1 MRICEWGSN
10 ADRQM
15 IDVAVQ
21 VGSTKAMLSQLK
33 AQVNFCM
40 SNQPWPSCVSIRST
54 VRVSKARFQ
63 SSVDCETSGP
73 ENSEIDLPSMSTMF
87 KTLVN
92 FLLKS

>member
-15 IDVAVQ
+15 IDVAGQ

-33 AQVNFCM
+33 AQVIFCM

-54 VRVSKARFQ
+54 VRGSQAMFQ
-63 SSVDCETSGP
+63 SSVDCASSGP
-73 ENSEIDLPSMSTMF
+73 ESSEIDLPSMSTVF
-87 KTLVN
+87 KILIKLV
-92 FLLKS
+92 LKS